1 MLNIGTFCFDVC
13 THAALWTY
21 YDRSVPF
28 RRSAGGIYNRAM
40 KIKVFAMALLLM
52 LSASISGCA
61 AAEPLSR
68 QMFMLD
74 TTISISLYDTDDE
87 TILDGAFELCS
98 EYEQLF
104 SRTIPTS
111 DVYRINTAD
120 GAPVEV
126 SDATA
131 ELLALALDYAQLSGG
146 AFDPTI
152 EPLSALWDIT
162 SDTPHVP
169 EADDIARARALVDWT
184 KVHLDGN
191 TVTLDPG
198 MGIDLGGIAK
208 GYIADRIRDYL
219 ASSGVTSALINLGG
233 NVLAMGSKPDG
244 AQFTVGVRKPFGAS
258 QTDIIGAYR
267 VSNMSVVTSGIY
279 ERYFEQDGTLYHHI
293 LDSTT
298 GYPVVNDI
306 HSVTILSPNSTEGD
320 VLSTICFVLGVDKG
334 LELVDSLDGIEA
346 VYCMADGS
354 LVFSEGAT
362 EGWLYPDEL

>member
-1 MLNIGTFCFDVC
+1 MFGHDIYKLNFPHRTM
-13 THAALWTY
+13 
-21 YDRSVPF
+21 P
-28 RRSAGGIYNRAM
+28 GGKAIM
-40 KIKVFAMALLLM
+40 KIKSIALTLLIAWGS
-52 LSASISGCA
+52 LTAGCA

-74 TTISISLYDTDDE
+74 TTISIALYDTDDE
-87 TILDGAFELCS
+87 AILDGAFELCG
-98 EYEQLF
+98 EYEALL

-111 DVYRINTAD
+111 DVYRINAAD

-131 ELLALALDYAQLSGG
+131 ELIALALDYAQLSGG

-152 EPLSALWDIT
+152 EPLTALWDIT
-162 SDTPHVP
+162 SESPHVP
-169 EADDIARARALVDWT
+169 QADAIAQALALVDWT
-184 KVHLDGN
+184 KVRVDGN
-191 TVTLDPG
+191 TVTLEPG

-219 ASSGVTSALINLGG
+219 TDCGVTSALINLGG
-233 NVLAMGSKPDG
+233 NVLAVGDKPDG
-244 AQFTVGVRKPFGAS
+244 SQFTVGVRKPFGAS

-267 VSNMSVVTSGIY
+267 VCDMSVVTSGIY

-293 LDSTT
+293 LDSAT
-298 GYPVVNDI
+298 GYPVANDI
-306 HSVTILSPNSTEGD
+306 YSVTILSPNSTEGD
-320 VLSTICFVLGVDKG
+320 VLSTVCFALGVDKG

-354 LVFSEGAT
+354 LVFSAGAA